1 MTRKELEK
9 IDLDFIDNKI
19 IKKKKSNLNLN
30 VKIKNETNS
39 KYTED
44 RKNKAQDRKRRAK
57 LMNLEKEIEVLQ
69 QQIIDLKI
77 LIEQPDIS
85 SDYQKL
91 SEILEDIKTKEDE
104 LEELEMMWLELA

>member
-1 MTRKELEK
+1 
-9 IDLDFIDNKI
+9 
-19 IKKKKSNLNLN
+19 
-30 VKIKNETNS
+30 
-39 KYTED
+39 
-44 RKNKAQDRKRRAK
+44 
-57 LMNLEKEIEVLQ
+57 MNLEKEIEVLQ